1 MKIDWAPSK
10 DNHKADG
17 TFIKDIR
24 LRMSQTY
31 SRKPALKAANLGL
44 ELDEVQQMEW
54 IKCAMDAEYFIRN
67 YYRITTIDRGFILF
81 EPFDYQV
88 ELIQAFQD
96 NRWNVVCQCRQSGKT
111 TVVAAFLLWY
121 ALFHGDKE
129 IAILANKEKQAK
141 EIMDRM
147 QKALSDL
154 PFFLQQGL
162 TKYGA
167 TEMNFENESK
177 VYVYATSPD
186 AIRGRSCAVVYLD
199 EFAFV
204 DGDEEFWESVY
215 PTMASATTS
224 RCIITSTPKGQRGM
238 FHNIW
243 VNAEEDAKGE
253 SNGFHRTLV
262 TWDQVPTYANDP
274 EWEPATRKRLGD
286 SRFKQE
292 MECLWGESTVL
303 LNDPNSGIMF
313 NIGLEQAYKIMN
325 NPTHV
330 VYRHTNTVNGKQY
343 VGITKHTMQDRWREH
358 VYSAFREN
366 SMNAFH
372 CAIRKY
378 GVDAFDHEVLYV
390 DEECDY
396 SVLEKFERDYIIESD
411 CLAPNGYNMTEGG
424 GGTLGFKFS
433 DEQRI
438 QLSRTH
444 KESYINGKT
453 PTMQGKT
460 HSDETKKN
468 WSELRSGVVQ
478 EHTRKLDDSDITCI
492 LFDYYLNRPDLEF
505 GYVESNGLRLTEQKA
520 FARLVC
526 GDYGVCDTT
535 IINVLLGKT
544 QTVQRVGKLLGI
556 EFESLASSQ
565 QLNESDICEILDM
578 YYDDDFKLKLSVGDV
593 LASGFVTNRQYV
605 FCRHVSAKYG
615 VSPDLV
621 LNVVLGKSK
630 TVKKLAGCL
639 TFDGRHKIRRNNAD
653 A

>member
-1 MKIDWAPSK
+1 MKIDWAPCK
-10 DNHKADG
+10 DNNKADG

-44 ELDEVQQMEW
+44 ELDEIQQMEW
-54 IKCAMDAEYFIRN
+54 VKCAMDAEYFIRN

-262 TWDQVPTYANDP
+262 TWDQVPNYANDP
-274 EWEPATRKRLGD
+274 EWEPSTRKRLGD

-292 MECLWGESTVL
+292 MECVWGETKIL
-303 LNDPNSGIMF
+303 LNDPESSIMF
-313 NIGLEQAYKIMN
+313 ETGIEQAYKLMA

-343 VGITKHTMQDRWREH
+343 VGITKRSMQERWKEH

-366 SMNAFH
+366 SVNAFH

-378 GVDAFDHEVLYV
+378 GVNAFEHEILYV
-390 DEECDY
+390 DDLRDY
-396 SVLEKFERDYIIESD
+396 SVLEKFEREYIVESN

-433 DEQRI
+433 DDQKER
-438 QLSRTH
+438 LSSTHRESYQNGRVPPMAGRTH
-444 KESYINGKT
+444 SA
-453 PTMQGKT
+453 
-460 HSDETKKN
+460 ETKEH
-468 WSELRSGVVQ
+468 WSSVRSGVVQ
-478 EHTRKLDDSDITCI
+478 EHTRSLTDQDITNI
-492 LFDYYLNRPDLEF
+492 LCSYYLECPVLEY
-505 GYVESNGLRLTEQKA
+505 GQVEQNGLVLTKQKA
-520 FARLVC
+520 FARSVC
-526 GDYGVCDTT
+526 SGYGVCDVT
-535 IINVLLGKT
+535 ILNIILGRT
-544 QTVQRVGKLLGI
+544 QTASEIGALMGI
-556 EFESLASSQ
+556 DFEPMASSE
-565 QLNESDICEILDM
+565 QLSDGDVCEIMDM
-578 YYDDDFKLKLSVGDV
+578 YYDPEMSLEMSFGDV
-593 LASGFVTNRQYV
+593 LPSGYVTDRQYV
-605 FCRHVSAKYG
+605 FSRTIAARYG
-615 VSPDLV
+615 IHPDMVMKLI
-621 LNVVLGKSK
+621 LGKTK
-630 TVKKLAGCL
+630 RVRALVGDAIA
-639 TFDGRHKIRRNNAD
+639 FEGRHKLRRNHAN
-653 A
+653 

>member
-31 SRKPALKAANLGL
+31 SRKPALKAAHLGL

-54 IKCAMDAEYFIRN
+54 VKCAMDAEYFIRN

-243 VNAEEDAKGE
+243 VNAEEDANGE
-253 SNGFHRTLV
+253 TNGFHRTLV

-292 MECLWGESTVL
+292 MECSFRGSVGTLIPSRDLERMVSKKPIDEPSEYTKIYAKYNPQRRYIGVA
-303 LNDPNSGIMF
+303 DVAG
-313 NIGLEQAYKIMN
+313 GLEQ
-325 NPTHV
+325 
-330 VYRHTNTVNGKQY
+330 
-343 VGITKHTMQDRWREH
+343 
-358 VYSAFREN
+358 
-366 SMNAFH
+366 
-372 CAIRKY
+372 
-378 GVDAFDHEVLYV
+378 
-390 DEECDY
+390 DY
-396 SVLEKFERDYIIESD
+396 SVLTVIDVTEYPYTIAAKYRCNTISPMMFPYSVVDICNAYGECPLLMETNNDVGGQAISVLWYDLEYVETLMTGSDRTRGGSGLKVGGRDGLPGIKTTSRVRNIGCSNLKALIETGKLEICDLDTMDELGVFVLKNDKYQADEGCHDDCVMPLVLFSWLVKTDWFMDEYERNVSEDMRKSASERAIEDMMPFGGSVGIPD
-411 CLAPNGYNMTEGG
+411 HNVHQENVGGWGVQCTNGSGG
-424 GGTLGFKFS
+424 GM
-433 DEQRI
+433 DEWMN
-438 QLSRTH
+438 S
-444 KESYINGKT
+444 
-453 PTMQGKT
+453 
-460 HSDETKKN
+460 
-468 WSELRSGVVQ
+468 
-478 EHTRKLDDSDITCI
+478 
-492 LFDYYLNRPDLEF
+492 
-505 GYVESNGLRLTEQKA
+505 
-520 FARLVC
+520 
-526 GDYGVCDTT
+526 
-535 IINVLLGKT
+535 
-544 QTVQRVGKLLGI
+544 
-556 EFESLASSQ
+556 
-565 QLNESDICEILDM
+565 
-578 YYDDDFKLKLSVGDV
+578 
-593 LASGFVTNRQYV
+593 
-605 FCRHVSAKYG
+605 
-615 VSPDLV
+615 
-621 LNVVLGKSK
+621 
-630 TVKKLAGCL
+630 
-639 TFDGRHKIRRNNAD
+639 
-653 A
+653 

>member
-10 DNHKADG
+10 DNYKADG

-31 SRKPALKAANLGL
+31 SRKPALKSSNLGL
-44 ELDEVQQMEW
+44 ELNEEQQMEW
-54 IKCAMDAEYFIRN
+54 VKCAMDAEYFIRN

-81 EPFDYQV
+81 EPFEYQV

-243 VNAEEDAKGE
+243 VNAEVDAKGE

-274 EWEPATRKRLGD
+274 EWEPSTRKRLGD

-292 MECLWGESTVL
+292 MECLWGDSTIL
-303 LNDPNSGIMF
+303 LNDPRTGIMF
-313 NIGLEQAYKIMN
+313 DIGLEQAYKIMK

-330 VYRHTNTVNGKQY
+330 VYRHTNTLNGKQY
-343 VGITKHTMQDRWREH
+343 VGITKRTMQDRWREH
-358 VYSAFREN
+358 VYSAFKEG
-366 SMNAFH
+366 SLNAFH

-378 GVDAFDHEVLYV
+378 GVNAFDHEVLYV
-390 DEECDY
+390 DEDHEY
-396 SVLEKFERDYIIESD
+396 SVLEQFERDYIIESN
-411 CLAPNGYNMTEGG
+411 CIAPNGYNMTEGG

-433 DEQRI
+433 EEQKK
-438 QLSRTH
+438 QLSESH
-444 KESYINGKT
+444 KKSYVNGKVS
-453 PTMQGKT
+453 TMKGKT
-460 HSDETKKN
+460 HSAETKEC
-468 WSELRSGVVQ
+468 WSASRSGVVQ
-478 EHTRKLDDSDITCI
+478 DHTRKLTDDDITSI
-492 LFDYYLNRPDLEF
+492 LYDYYLDRPELDF
-505 GYVESNGLRLTEQKA
+505 GFVEENGLRVTEQKA
-520 FARLVC
+520 FSRAVC
-526 GDYGVCDTT
+526 TRYGVCDTT
-535 IINVLLGKT
+535 IMNVILGKT
-544 QTVQRVGKLLGI
+544 QTVQRIGSLLGI
-556 EFESLASSQ
+556 QFETLVSSK
-565 QLNESDICEILDM
+565 QLSDADVCEILDM
-578 YYDDDFKLKLSVGDV
+578 YYDDGVKLELESGDV
-593 LASGFVTNRQYV
+593 LASGMVTNHQYV
-605 FCRHVSAKYG
+605 FCRHMAAKYN
-615 VSPDLV
+615 VSPDII
-621 LNVVLGKSK
+621 LNVVLGKTK
-630 TVKKLAGCL
+630 TVKKLAGNL
-639 TFDGRHKIRRNNAD
+639 IFDGRQKLRRSNAN